1 MTRPVALGFWL
12 TVLAGLGLFDLW
24 CAKNATDGDSLSE
37 VAREVFRTE
46 TPAGR
51 AALIGFWAALS
62 AWLIPHLCRTARE
75 VTPWT

>member
-1 MTRPVALGFWL
+1 MRRPVASAFWL
-12 TVLAGLGLFDLW
+12 GTLAALGLFDYW

-51 AALIGFWAALS
+51 AALIGFWAALT
-62 AWLIPHLCRTARE
+62 AWLLPHLCRVVHDATA
-75 VTPWT
+75 